1 MKIKVDIECTP
12 KEARDFLGLPDIAPM
27 QEKLMT
33 DLQER
38 LEENVRSMDAETLTK
53 TWLPMTM
60 QGMGEMQKLFWEN
73 MKMAAPGAAGSGKTD
88 NDE

>member
-27 QEKLMT
+27 QEKLMA

-38 LEENVRSMDAETLTK
+38 LEENFRSMDAETLAK

-73 MKMAAPGAAGSGKTD
+73 MKMAAPGATGSGKTD